1 MFFKR
6 SVKSPLA
13 IKAKES
19 LAFINNKIIQHF
31 SEIDGLSV
39 EQRVWEHEGGK
50 VPSLPKNRKAIYS
63 FHLHGNLRTLK
74 VGQVSQSNQARYS
87 FHHYNVISGLSST
100 LARSICDRS
109 PISGV
114 TLTPE
119 TVNEWIKKNTVRID
133 FLLPER
139 TPQAVMNTLEAALI
153 GEWAPLYE
161 GKKGS

>member
-13 IKAKES
+13 IKAQKS

-31 SEIDGLSV
+31 SDIDGLSV
-39 EQRVWEHEGGK
+39 EQRVWEHEDGK
-50 VPSLPKNRKAIYS
+50 VPSLPKNRKALYS
-63 FHLHGNLRTLK
+63 FHLQGNLRTLK
-74 VGQVSQSNQARYS
+74 VGQVSQNNQARYS
-87 FHHYNVISGLSST
+87 FHHYNVIPALSST

-109 PISGV
+109 PIPDV
-114 TLTPE
+114 NFTLE

-133 FLLPER
+133 FLLPIN
-139 TPQAVMNTLEAALI
+139 TPQSAMNTLEAALI

-161 GKKGS
+161 GKRGS